1 MEIKMQ
7 DRAETE
13 QLEYAM
19 ESTLSE
25 GRYRHTLGVSY
36 TAAALA
42 MRYGVA
48 VEDARIAGLL
58 HDCAKELTD
67 EERLSICDKNGLP
80 MNEVERNNP
89 YLLHAKVGAWMAEKE
104 YGITNRDI
112 LNAIAYHI
120 TGREN
125 MSLLEKAVFVAD
137 YIEPGRTQAPK
148 LPEIRQLAFL
158 DIDRALVRVLEDTL
172 SYVKEGGSACDPA
185 TEVTLRFYRE
195 QAENKSN

>member
-1 MEIKMQ
+1 
-7 DRAETE
+7 
-13 QLEYAM
+13 M

-42 MRYGVA
+42 MRYGAA

-67 EERLSICDKNGLP
+67 EECLSACEKNRIP
-80 MNEVERNNP
+80 MKRVERDNP
-89 YLLHAKVGAWMAEKE
+89 YLLHAKLGAWMAEKE

-125 MSLLEKAVFVAD
+125 MSLLEKVVFVAD
-137 YIEPGRTQAPK
+137 YIEPGRTQAPG
-148 LPEIRQLAFL
+148 LPEIRQLAFQ
-158 DIDRALVRVLEDTL
+158 DIDRALIRILEDTI
-172 SYVKEGGSACDPA
+172 SYVKAGGGAFDAA
-185 TEVTLRFYRE
+185 TEVTLQFYK
-195 QAENKSN
+195 AFVSA